1 MRFLLKYTRRNDI
14 PLCAISVI
22 RVLTSVAQVA
32 DVIPAVII
40 PAGVEAVYGAV
51 IDS

>member
-22 RVLTSVAQVA
+22 RVLTSAAQVVV
-32 DVIPAVII
+32 VIPAVII
-40 PAGVEAVYGAV
+40 PAAMEAVCGAA